1 MTIPDIFMLLVGVA
15 MPLILS
21 MLVPQNYR
29 FSGGLLFI
37 AIALTFVV
45 QLPGA
50 FSPFNMGLAIGLTL
64 SALRIIANVRF
75 L

>member
-1 MTIPDIFMLLVGVA
+1 MLLLGITL
-15 MPLILS
+15 PLILS
-21 MLVPQNYR
+21 MLVPQKYR

-45 QLPGA
+45 QLPNA
-50 FSPFNMGLAIGLTL
+50 FSPFNMGVAVGLTL
-64 SALRIIANVRF
+64 SALRIVTNVRF